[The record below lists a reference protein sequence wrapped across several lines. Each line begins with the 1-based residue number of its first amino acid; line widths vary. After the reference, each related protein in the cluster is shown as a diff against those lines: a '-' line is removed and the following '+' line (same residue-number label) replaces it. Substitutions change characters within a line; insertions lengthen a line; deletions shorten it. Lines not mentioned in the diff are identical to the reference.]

1 MKATELRTKKVS
13 ELQDLLTKSREEL
26 IENKRS
32 LAAGELPNPRV
43 VGKNRRD
50 IARILSVLAE
60 KVNETSKEGEA

>member
-1 MKATELRTKKVS
+1 MKASELRTKKIS
-13 ELQDLLTKSREEL
+13 ELQTLLAETRQTL
-26 IENKRS
+26 NENQRS

-43 VGKNRRD
+43 VAKSRRD